1 MPLQPA
7 ASSSRGFTLIEL
19 MVVVVIATI
28 LLSIAVPSYMSQI
41 RQSRRTEAKTAILDL
56 SGREERYLSTNP
68 AGYTNTPASLGYVG
82 FGVGNPIGNGYYYL
96 TVCSPA
102 TATCVPGL
110 NMPNPPA
117 APSTRSSRAR
127 SQDRARSRIYSASC
141 WRSTPPVSST
151 RWTATATTRPNTAG
165 LISQHCLPNRP
176 RTPTS
181 PFAKPDHP
189 VSLGG

>member
-19 MVVVVIATI
+19 LVVVVIAAI

-41 RQSRRTEAKTAILDL
+41 RQSRRTDAKTAILEL
-56 SGREERYLSTNP
+56 SGREERYLTTNP
-68 AGYTNTPASLGYVG
+68 AAYTNNPAFLGYVS
-82 FGVGNPIGNGYYYL
+82 FGVGNPIGSGYYYL

-117 APSTRSSRAR
+117 APSYTIVASPVPGQ
-127 SQDRARSRIYSASC
+127 SQVNDQQCQLFAVDSGGQQYAVDNTGSGQTQYC
-141 WRSTPPVSST
+141 W
-151 RWTATATTRPNTAG
+151 AN
-165 LISQHCLPNRP
+165 
-176 RTPTS
+176 
-181 PFAKPDHP
+181 
-189 VSLGG
+189 

>member
-7 ASSSRGFTLIEL
+7 AGSSRGFTLIEL

-28 LLSIAVPSYMSQI
+28 LLSIAVPSYMSQV

-68 AGYTNTPASLGYVG
+68 AGYTSTPAFLGYAG

-117 APSTRSSRAR
+117 PVPGQ
-127 SQDRARSRIYSASC
+127 SQVNDLQCQLFAVDSAGQQYAVDSAGNGQTKYC
-141 WRSTPPVSST
+141 WANWLT
-151 RWTATATTRPNTAG
+151 
-165 LISQHCLPNRP
+165 LLPQAVN
-176 RTPTS
+176 
-181 PFAKPDHP
+181 
-189 VSLGG
+189 

>member
-1 MPLQPA
+1 MPLQPE
-7 ASSSRGFTLIEL
+7 ASCFRGFTLLEL
-19 MVVVVIATI
+19 LVVVVIATI
-28 LLSIAVPSYMSQI
+28 LMSIAVPSYMTQI

-68 AGYTNTPASLGYVG
+68 AGYTNTPALLGYAG

-117 APSTRSSRAR
+117 APSYTIVASPVPGQ
-127 SQDRARSRIYSASC
+127 SQVKDLQCQLFAVDAAGQQYAVDSNGNDQTKYC
-141 WRSTPPVSST
+141 W
-151 RWTATATTRPNTAG
+151 AN
-165 LISQHCLPNRP
+165 
-176 RTPTS
+176 
-181 PFAKPDHP
+181 
-189 VSLGG
+189 